1 MARMT
6 AAMLAAQLGVSRSA
20 VSRAFTPG
28 TRLAPAKRAMIL
40 EAARELGYHPNVF
53 ASALSTPDSRSR
65 SHLVAILM
73 GDFASPF
80 QSWLFAELTR
90 ELQAHGKLPVL
101 LNVDEVDAL
110 DQAILRLGSYQVD
123 GVLAVVGSLPP
134 SGVSQCLT
142 LALPLVLLGRSDPAG
157 RVPSVQTDNHQAG
170 RLAADY
176 LLRRGVQRPGFLAGR
191 EDGEASRARA
201 AGFAEGL
208 ALAGRA
214 PPQWL
219 CAGRYSHDAGLAFCR
234 QHGDMLASLDGL
246 FCASDALAMGILDGA
261 RQQPAL
267 QALTLVGCDDVP
279 QAAWPAYQLTTIA
292 QPVSQLAAKAVQAL
306 LQRIEAPA
314 AHDAHAV
321 TYLPPTL
328 IARA

>member
-6 AAMLAAQLGVSRSA
+6 AAMLADRLGVSRSA

-80 QSWLFAELTR
+80 QSWLFAALTR

-101 LNVDEVDAL
+101 LNVDEVEAL

-134 SGVSQCLT
+134 SCVSQCLT

-157 RVPSVQTDNHQAG
+157 RVPSIQTDNHLAG

-176 LLRRGVQRPGFLAGR
+176 LLRRGVHRPGFLAGR

-214 PPQWL
+214 PRNGCVPDATAMMPAWRS
-219 CAGRYSHDAGLAFCR
+219 AGSMATPSPAWMACSAHRMHWRWGYSMVPASNRRCR
-234 QHGDMLASLDGL
+234 
-246 FCASDALAMGILDGA
+246 
-261 RQQPAL
+261 P
-267 QALTLVGCDDVP
+267 
-279 QAAWPAYQLTTIA
+279 
-292 QPVSQLAAKAVQAL
+292 
-306 LQRIEAPA
+306 
-314 AHDAHAV
+314 
-321 TYLPPTL
+321 
-328 IARA
+328 